1 MAEKEEKKVQGRVIT
16 GSTNQD
22 KVAKVL
28 QEKYNVEIVS
38 IAPRGSQQPDVVFK
52 INNNQYNAEIKGLA
66 SLNND
71 TAVFDISCSRKNNNF
86 PVLNEMAKVLLQANG
101 MPSEDENNSFV
112 WAIDHIRRKG
122 DAASMSIGFP
132 KDIGVSARSG
142 SIPSK
147 YFSTSNGTA
156 ISEAYQILIK
166 HFEEKNDTFFC
177 LSLSSPKQIVIWH
190 VGKGNSPI
198 SGINNFS
205 SLNIS
210 NVSLNTY
217 GSDYYRRDNPEK
229 GIKKGDLTGVMRV
242 AFKIKFK
249 L

>member
-1 MAEKEEKKVQGRVIT
+1 MVEKEEKKVQGRVIT

-28 QEKYNVEIVS
+28 QEKYKAEIVS
-38 IAPRGSQQPDVVFK
+38 IAERGSQKPDVVFK
-52 INNNQYNAEIKGLA
+52 INNIQYNAEVKGLGN
-66 SLNND
+66 LNSD
-71 TAVFDISCSRKNNNF
+71 TGVFDFSCSRKNNNF
-86 PVLNEMAKVLLQANG
+86 PVLNEMAKVLLQANNLSV
-101 MPSEDENNSFV
+101 PREYESSSFV
-112 WAIDHIRRKG
+112 WGIDYARLYGRKT
-122 DAASMSIGFP
+122 IGFP
-132 KDIGVSARSG
+132 KDEDVSARSG
-142 SIPSK
+142 SIPSDL
-147 YFSTSNGTA
+147 FSSSNIKATGK
-156 ISEAYQILIK
+156 AYGILMD
-166 HFEEKNDTFFC
+166 HFKEKNDSFFC
-177 LSLSSPKQIVIWH
+177 LSLSNKIIIWYVGEGASPL
-190 VGKGNSPI
+190 

-229 GIKKGDLTGVMRV
+229 GIKKNDLTGVMRV

>member
-86 PVLNEMAKVLLQANG
+86 PVLNEMAKVLLQANNLSV
-101 MPSEDENNSFV
+101 PREYESSSFV
-112 WAIDHIRRKG
+112 WGIDYKRLYGKKT
-122 DAASMSIGFP
+122 IGFP
-132 KDIGVSARSG
+132 KDEGVSARSG
-142 SIPSK
+142 SIPSDL
-147 YFSTSNGTA
+147 FSSSSSQATSK
-156 ISEAYQILIK
+156 AYEILMD
-166 HFEEKNDTFFC
+166 HFKEKNDTFFC
-177 LSLSSPKQIVIWH
+177 LALSNKIIIWYVGEGVSPL
-190 VGKGNSPI
+190 P
-198 SGINNFS
+198 GIDKFS
-205 SLNIS
+205 TIDIS
-210 NVSLNTY
+210 NISLNTY
-217 GSDYYRRDNPEK
+217 GTDYYRKDNPEK
-229 GIKKGDLTGVMRV
+229 GIKKGDLTGVMRI

-249 L
+249 